1 MMNSYT
7 FVFAFTSTDLAKE
20 LNIGDIA
27 SLDYENCEY
36 VIKKH
41 GKVYSKEQIIAQND
55 DVDLLLSNIHEEH
68 DPFMIWDGSR
78 VDKIIGAVVRV
89 ISITNNYV
97 LTSPISQYHTD
108 ILTKMIDEAK
118 ENSVEDLVEEILADL
133 KNIPDRTGLTM
144 DDMVNHSHAG
154 LGMDNIVSHTHN
166 LETCDCK
173 MKTEKEDKGMFSNL
187 GSSFGKIDSKQFRLS
202 INGLTVLGKDDKYYT
217 FNPDTREL
225 VEVTTGFF
233 DDMKDL
239 LFLMPTTELEVSDII
254 LHQGKPYYITKVSEN
269 TVKGVDFED
278 AVESVL
284 IPKTNVFGIK
294 YYTKVFNCLGTNNVL
309 GSDIAS
315 NPMMA
320 YALMGGKDFDLSKVM
335 MFQALSGN
343 NKGLTDFSEN
353 PIMLMALMSNEKGG
367 ELSDFAKMQVLTQ
380 LANNKKANKPA
391 KENK

>member
-27 SLDYENCEY
+27 SLDYENGEY

-41 GKVYSKEQIIAQND
+41 GKVYSKEQIIVQND
-55 DVDLLLSNIHEEH
+55 DVDLLLSNIREEH
-68 DPFMIWDGSR
+68 NPFVIWDGSR
-78 VDKIIGAVVRV
+78 VDEIIGAAVKV

-97 LTSPISQYHTD
+97 LTRPIWQYHKD
-108 ILTKMIDEAK
+108 ILTKMVNDAK
-118 ENSVEDLVEEILADL
+118 ENSVEDLVEEILSDL
-133 KNIPDRTGLTM
+133 KNIPTHSDLTIE
-144 DDMVNHSHAG
+144 DMPSH
-154 LGMDNIVSHTHN
+154 DHN
-166 LETCDCK
+166 SKICNCK
-173 MKTEKEDKGMFSNL
+173 METEKEDKGMFSNL
-187 GSSFGKIDSKQFRLS
+187 GSSFGKIDSRQFRLS

-284 IPKTNVFGIK
+284 IPKTNVFGMK

-320 YALMGGKDFDLSKVM
+320 YALMGGKDFDLSKMM

-380 LANNKKANKPA
+380 LTNNKKANKPA